1 MVDAHGTEPRRRNVR
16 HSRRPALS
24 ANASG
29 DRWIVYVRLSR
40 DTDESTSVERQSDEG
55 RRWVEDVAHG
65 VVVEVVVDTD
75 VSGEVSPWKR
85 KNLAEWLAPVPPKP
99 FDGMVALRVDRWAR
113 RVVWF
118 SSLLDW
124 CRDNGKR
131 INTVR
136 MNIDP
141 STREGR
147 MFAGIAAMF
156 AENELEV
163 IKERAQETR
172 DTLRHR
178 GRWPGGRV
186 PYGRVKVHLGKDPE
200 TGKSLGWRLD
210 DHHHRCG
217 IIRRAAD
224 NIMGTYGQPK
234 TTPYAEVQRLNR
246 ENEPTE
252 SDCRLID
259 AGKEPKGTKWLRET
273 LVRILLNPTT
283 AGVVTDHEGRIVR
296 GDDGLPVLVARPILT
311 LDEQDQ
317 LRTLIESTPHSATQR
332 SRTDE
337 PRRKNS
343 GPLTYVEHCHECAGL
358 MYRDGST
365 EPGSDGYRR
374 GLRYRCPS
382 KSKGLDCPGVNIVAE
397 PVEAWAGEEFLR
409 RHGHMVYTVEEYVPG
424 ISYAADIKAAEGALD
439 ELEADRRAGIYK
451 GSAVDRYRAQHK
463 SLTERLERLRSL
475 PTRDATTIVKDTGRT
490 VASEWHRHNELILRS
505 KAVDPDGNLIVDDPE
520 ERKSLRERGE
530 RGHNEL
536 YRQFGV
542 RIEVKRAR
550 VKGARSFDPGRLVFT
565 YQPVEDPV
573 AARLAEI
580 KAEEATD

>member
-1 MVDAHGTEPRRRNVR
+1 N
-16 HSRRPALS
+16 LS
-24 ANASG
+24 
-29 DRWIVYVRLSR
+29 
-40 DTDESTSVERQSDEG
+40 
-55 RRWVEDVAHG
+55 
-65 VVVEVVVDTD
+65 
-75 VSGEVSPWKR
+75 
-85 KNLAEWLAPVPPKP
+85 EWLEPTPPVP

-172 DTLRHR
+172 DTLRQM

-186 PYGRVKVHLGKDPE
+186 PYGRIKVHLGKDE
-200 TGKSLGWRLD
+200 LTGKSKGWRLD
-210 DHHHRCG
+210 DHPHRCSV
-217 IIRRAAD
+217 IRQAAD
-224 NIMGTYGQPK
+224 NIFGAHTGVCS
-234 TTPYAEVQRLNR
+234 TPHAEVQRLND
-246 ENEPTE
+246 EGEPTE

-283 AGVVTDHEGRIVR
+283 AGVITDHEGRIVR
-296 GDDGLPVLVARPILT
+296 GDDGLPVMIARPILT
-311 LDEQDQ
+311 LDEQDR
-317 LRTLIESTPHSATQR
+317 LRELIESKPHSATQR
-332 SRTDE
+332 SRTDK

-343 GPLTYVEHCHECAGL
+343 GPLTGAQSCYECGGV

-365 EPGSDGYRR
+365 EARSDGYRR
-374 GLRYRCPS
+374 GLRYRCPAR
-382 KSKGLDCPGVNIVAE
+382 SKGLDCPGVNIVAD
-397 PVEAWAGEEFLR
+397 PVEKWVGEEFLL
-409 RHGHMVYTVEEYVPG
+409 RHGHMAYVLEEHVPG
-424 ISYAADIKAAEGALD
+424 VSYASDIKAAESALD

-451 GSAVDRYRAQHK
+451 GAAVERFRTQHK

-475 PTRDATTIVKDTGRT
+475 PTREATTVVKDTGRT
-490 VASEWHRHNELILRS
+490 VATEWHRHNELILRS
-505 KAVDPDGNLIVDDPE
+505 TAVNEEGEFIVDDPE
-520 ERKSLRERGE
+520 ERKALRERGE
-530 RGHNEL
+530 KGHNEL
-536 YRQFGV
+536 YRMFRV
-542 RIEVKRAR
+542 RVEVKRAT
-550 VKGARSFDPGRLVFT
+550 VKGSRSFDPSRLAFT
-565 YQPVEDPV
+565 YQPEEDPE
-573 AARLAEI
+573 AAALDAVLR
-580 KAEEATD
+580 EETEN

>member
-1 MVDAHGTEPRRRNVR
+1 MA
-16 HSRRPALS
+16 AS
-24 ANASG
+24 AAG

-40 DTDESTSVERQSDEG
+40 DTDESTSVERQTEEG

-75 VSGEVSPWKR
+75 VSGEVSPWNR
-85 KNLAEWLAPVPPKP
+85 KNLSEWLTPTPPKP
-99 FDGMVALRVDRWAR
+99 YDGMVALRVDRWAR

-124 CRDNGKR
+124 CRDQGKR

-141 STREGR
+141 TTREGR

-172 DTLRHR
+172 DTLRQK

-200 TGKSLGWRLD
+200 TGKSLGWKLD
-210 DHHHRCG
+210 DHPRRCAV
-217 IIRRAAD
+217 IRQAAD
-224 NIMGTYGQPK
+224 NIFGLSGQPP
-234 TTPYAEVQRLNR
+234 TTPHAEVQRLNR
-246 ENEPTE
+246 EGEPTE

-283 AGVVTDHEGRIVR
+283 AGVITDHEGRIVR
-296 GDDGLPVLVARPILT
+296 GDDGLPVLVARPVLT
-311 LDEQDQ
+311 LDEQDR
-317 LRTLIESTPHSATQR
+317 LRALIESTPQSETQR
-332 SRTDE
+332 SRTGQ
-337 PRRKNS
+337 PRRKNA
-343 GPLTYVEHCHECAGL
+343 GPLTYVEHCHECGGR

-365 EPGSDGYRR
+365 EPGNDGYRR

-397 PVEAWAGEEFLR
+397 PVEAWVGEESLR
-409 RHGHMVYTVEEYVPG
+409 RHGRMKYVLEEHVPG
-424 ISYAADIKAAEGALD
+424 VSYASDIKAAESALD
-439 ELEADRRAGIYK
+439 ELEADRRAGVYK
-451 GSAVDRYRAQHK
+451 GSAVDRFRTQHK
-463 SLTERLERLRSL
+463 SLTDRLERLRSL
-475 PTRDATTIVKDTGRT
+475 PTREATTVLKDTGRSIAT
-490 VASEWHRHNELILRS
+490 EWNRHNELILRS
-505 KAVDPDGNLIVDDPE
+505 KAVTEEGEFVVDDPE
-520 ERKSLRERGE
+520 ERKTLRERGE
-530 RGHNEL
+530 QGHNQL
-536 YRQFGV
+536 YRMFRV
-542 RIEVKRAR
+542 RVEVKRAA
-550 VKGARSFDPGRLVFT
+550 VKGGRSFNPSRLVFT
-565 YQPVEDPV
+565 YQPEEDPE
-573 AARLAEI
+573 AAMLEAI
-580 KAEEATD
+580 AEEETD